1 MFVLGFFIICYC
13 VCVFFGVFVVMIGK
27 MVDEKEFEEKMGSS
41 DLEEEEDDEE
51 DNVFNGRDDVDEDEL
66 EYDDL
71 DGFVDDIIDEG
82 NFII

>member
-1 MFVLGFFIICYC
+1 
-13 VCVFFGVFVVMIGK
+13 MIGK

-71 DGFVDDIIDEG
+71 EGFVDDIIDEG